1 MYWQNTKQVKTM
13 EHSHT
18 LDPQALTYRQQMHQ
32 WYFQIAVRTR
42 NKKTSLSNL
51 IKSNRKGN
59 HLKWQVNIMQE
70 ITLGT
75 AMLHAVDAAYLL
87 TSFHSID
94 SVSIIDCILICHL
107 CELLMAR
114 RWPERTVQ
122 NNRTFLCL
130 SSVSIL
136 FSRSWNSSLQISIPR
151 WNFFVL
157 PLRFCSLRIITLVI
171 LKKGSTKRHRC
182 KDKPKSEAKF
192 HKPKKCYNQKFK
204 MMCEWE
210 QT

>member
-1 MYWQNTKQVKTM
+1 MIQKRLLNTQDISICNINYWFVTLQKLFRVVVHRLNSRKSSISHGMYWQNTEQVKTM

-107 CELLMAR
+107 CKLLMAR
-114 RWPERTVQ
+114 RWPDRTVQ

-136 FSRSWNSSLQISIPR
+136 FSRSWNSSL
-151 WNFFVL
+151 
-157 PLRFCSLRIITLVI
+157 
-171 LKKGSTKRHRC
+171 
-182 KDKPKSEAKF
+182 
-192 HKPKKCYNQKFK
+192 
-204 MMCEWE
+204 
-210 QT
+210 